1 MRLRSGVTSLGCGS
15 IESFVIISVGEQFGQ
30 CEIFINHFERK
41 IEVLVLVSALF
52 Q

>member
-1 MRLRSGVTSLGCGS
+1 MRLRSGVTSLGCGI
-15 IESFVIISVGEQFGQ
+15 IESFVIVSVGEQFGQ
-30 CEIFINHFERK
+30 CEIFERK